1 MHACINPRRGFF
13 QQKCVFVHEEVGGMC
28 QNFDVREPCNAE
40 NKDDEHLLIEP
51 ETVNLNEIICKMHQ
65 TQKCVQTCFKSCLT

>member
-1 MHACINPRRGFF
+1 
-13 QQKCVFVHEEVGGMC
+13 MC

-40 NKDDEHLLIEP
+40 NKDDEHLFIEP
-51 ETVNLNEIICKMHQ
+51 ETDNLNEIICKMHQ